1 MIGGSALLADG
12 MITPPVTVTAA
23 IEGLR
28 QIPAVGDISTN
39 TIIYIVIGILTV
51 LFLMQQIGTGPIGK
65 FFGPVMFIWF
75 LMLAVMGCLH
85 LFDSF
90 EIFKAFNPAYAVK
103 LLTHYPNGF
112 WILGAVFLC
121 TTGPRH
127 YTATWA
133 TAEEAIS
140 AYHGFM

>member
-121 TTGPRH
+121 TTGAGH
-127 YTATWA
+127 YTAIWG
-133 TAEEAIS
+133 TAAEAIS